1 MPWLRIWSDLSLRA
15 KGLIVVAVPAAATVA
30 IACASFVI
38 ESRGAS
44 ASRAADR
51 EMQIVEASQ
60 ALQSYETE
68 ASAHVRAYF
77 ITGDDSFRTEAG
89 RDASRFE
96 NTLGNLAILV
106 TANSKQ
112 RQQVLR
118 ISALHRARVDE
129 MQRAVE
135 LFRSASMSKEQLR
148 ASTDINETRRREM
161 AGALDAIEADE
172 WGLREMSRQEAVR
185 LRNQLRTATLI
196 FGLLGVVGGTGI
208 SLLFA
213 AGITRRIE
221 KLHRNVVRLKTGQ
234 PLALLPEGR
243 DEIGAL
249 SEGIAVAAEML
260 KQRTAALENALHGI
274 AQADASGRY
283 VSFNKAFGE
292 LTGLHANSAP
302 ATVLESVHPDNQ
314 WKVAGALE
322 RMRLSG
328 RAETEA
334 RIVRTG
340 GGSLA
345 VGVTLLPASET
356 RDSGCYVFL
365 RDITRQK
372 EVEATLVRAK
382 DAALAASKM
391 KLEFLAKISHDIRT
405 PLNAILGAAD
415 LLSHTPLDARQSEY
429 VDLFQRNCRR
439 LVSLIN
445 DFLDFSKIE
454 AGMVKVEDVPFR
466 VLETVEDA
474 VAIFRETA
482 SRKGVR
488 IYAAVDPDVPEW
500 QLGDPARVQQI
511 LVNLLSNA
519 LKFTGAGQVGVEVK
533 AGEGRVR
540 FGVSDTGPGIRPE
553 DQERI
558 FAAFTQLPNQNP
570 GAPGGSGLGLTIC
583 KELLDLMGGDIGVTS
598 EYGRGSSF
606 HFSLPLRPADGDRAV
621 PSPAVEPQAVE
632 WPKDRGPARI
642 LIAEDTD
649 DNRLLLSAYL
659 REVPVEIRFA
669 VNGRQAVDAVREGE
683 DFDLILMDIDM
694 PELDGYQ
701 ATRAIG
707 DWQRA
712 HAAVAT
718 PIVALSAHAMQE
730 AVRASLEAGC
740 VAHLA
745 KPVDRNTLL
754 GAILRFARSTARDR
768 PAPAAPAA
776 EPSSLVSGYL
786 ATKPAQIQQARDC
799 LAIGDFE
806 PIRRFGHN
814 LKGTGSGYGFPRIG
828 ELGFEIERAAVAG
841 DAELIATKL
850 EALYRIVNEE
860 ARNRAEVPDW
870 D

>member
-51 EMQIVEASQ
+51 EMQIIEASQ

-96 NTLGNLAILV
+96 NTLGNLANLV
-106 TANSKQ
+106 AANSKQ
-112 RQQVLR
+112 RQEVLR

-196 FGLLGVVGGTGI
+196 FGLLGVVGGTVI

-249 SEGIAVAAEML
+249 SEGIAIAAEML

-302 ATVLESVHPDNQ
+302 ATVLEGVHPDDQ

-334 RIVRTG
+334 RIVRAG
-340 GGSLA
+340 SGSLA

-382 DAALAASKM
+382 DA
-391 KLEFLAKISHDIRT
+391 
-405 PLNAILGAAD
+405 
-415 LLSHTPLDARQSEY
+415 
-429 VDLFQRNCRR
+429 
-439 LVSLIN
+439 
-445 DFLDFSKIE
+445 
-454 AGMVKVEDVPFR
+454 
-466 VLETVEDA
+466 
-474 VAIFRETA
+474 
-482 SRKGVR
+482 
-488 IYAAVDPDVPEW
+488 
-500 QLGDPARVQQI
+500 
-511 LVNLLSNA
+511 
-519 LKFTGAGQVGVEVK
+519 
-533 AGEGRVR
+533 
-540 FGVSDTGPGIRPE
+540 
-553 DQERI
+553 
-558 FAAFTQLPNQNP
+558 
-570 GAPGGSGLGLTIC
+570 
-583 KELLDLMGGDIGVTS
+583 
-598 EYGRGSSF
+598 
-606 HFSLPLRPADGDRAV
+606 
-621 PSPAVEPQAVE
+621 
-632 WPKDRGPARI
+632 
-642 LIAEDTD
+642 
-649 DNRLLLSAYL
+649 
-659 REVPVEIRFA
+659 
-669 VNGRQAVDAVREGE
+669 
-683 DFDLILMDIDM
+683 
-694 PELDGYQ
+694 
-701 ATRAIG
+701 
-707 DWQRA
+707 
-712 HAAVAT
+712 
-718 PIVALSAHAMQE
+718 
-730 AVRASLEAGC
+730 
-740 VAHLA
+740 
-745 KPVDRNTLL
+745 
-754 GAILRFARSTARDR
+754 
-768 PAPAAPAA
+768 
-776 EPSSLVSGYL
+776 
-786 ATKPAQIQQARDC
+786 
-799 LAIGDFE
+799 
-806 PIRRFGHN
+806 
-814 LKGTGSGYGFPRIG
+814 
-828 ELGFEIERAAVAG
+828 
-841 DAELIATKL
+841 
-850 EALYRIVNEE
+850 
-860 ARNRAEVPDW
+860 
-870 D
+870 